1 MKVLIPVGCRSDEGL
16 SAPIIRRMREDPF
29 FEVIVLD
36 LGLFVSHFN
45 SAYYNS
51 EMVIKEIKPDLLIA
65 TGDRVEMTAAACA
78 AFHNGIPIA
87 HLYAGVTNNITTLD
101 DINRHCI
108 TLWSEL
114 AFCEDYTSASNVW
127 HLWKNIKKFTY
138 EQIDKICTKV
148 FMSWGVNLENEEL
161 EQFNIYNIGITHL
174 DDLEVDESLVPDE
187 PYDLVLINPT
197 TSINEIPSYIT
208 DKKTIVIGSNPD
220 IPFNKGFR
228 DKADY
233 DNLPRP
239 QFLGLLKNCSRFI
252 TNSSSAYYEAPYFL
266 KPEQIV
272 LIGERNKNRSTFT
285 NLEVGA
291 SDKIVKIVKA
301 WEIRK

>member
-16 SAPIIRRMREDPF
+16 SVPIIRRMREDPF

-51 EMVIKEIKPDLLIA
+51 EMAIREIKPDLLIA

-87 HLYAGVTNNITTLD
+87 HLYAGVTNNISTLD

-108 TLWSEL
+108 TLWADL
-114 AFCEDYTSASNVW
+114 VFCEDYKAAAKVFY
-127 HLWKNIKKFTY
+127 LWYGIKKIMPKMLVYGAETLF
-138 EQIDKICTKV
+138 K
-148 FMSWGVNLENEEL
+148 
-161 EQFNIYNIGITHL
+161 YNIHVVGITHL
-174 DDLEVDESLVPDE
+174 DDLEIDERLVPKV

-197 TSINEIPSYIT
+197 TSIDEIPSYVT

-239 QFLGLLKNCSRFI
+239 KFLGLLKNCSRFI

-266 KPEQIV
+266 KPEQII
-272 LIGERNKNRSTFT
+272 LIGKRNKNRSTPT
-285 NLEVGA
+285 KLEVGA
-291 SDKIVKIVKA
+291 SDKIVKIIKE
-301 WEIRK
+301 WGSK